1 MIRIETVAEFRGVSI
16 PNPQLATMAKY
27 FDQEHEAFVKG
38 AALVHRKTV
47 FQVLTRIIRL
57 CNVDTGRLRGSFTPL
72 MDKWGFKGYEAYM
85 KQPPLA
91 GTTKK
96 AQKRGY
102 ASGQGGGY
110 SEAEVN
116 KGKVLGQFIDAVL
129 NTTITSN
136 VAYASDVNFK
146 SYFLSAALIWGD
158 NQYKRNFENYFKAAA
173 KRGWIPEQNPNEEG
187 EA

>member
-27 FDQEHEAFVKG
+27 FDAEHDAFVKG

-47 FQVLTRIIRL
+47 FQILTRIIRL

-85 KQPPLA
+85 KQAPIIGAPPK
-91 GTTKK
+91 TKGK
-96 AQKRGY
+96 
-102 ASGQGGGY
+102 GY
-110 SEAEVN
+110 SETEVN